1 MPKYQHDDFGDV
13 QDHIFAKGIITA
25 VDNENDTAD
34 VTVEGYES
42 GSDTPL
48 FYHCEPDS
56 EEKPK
61 MVFLRNPPRYPLWK
75 REYRLLF

>member
-1 MPKYQHDDFGDV
+1 M
-13 QDHIFAKGIITA
+13 
-25 VDNENDTAD
+25 DTAMQPCAGCRAEETEG
-34 VTVEGYES
+34 VTVVASGGYVT
-42 GSDTPL
+42 GSVAAFKCTDQR
-48 FYHCEPDS
+48 EPDS